1 MARATPIA
9 RARNS
14 GTGYGGRVSRLDAAT
29 ALALA
34 EAAARRVGPDLVRRF
49 SAPAQHVETK
59 TSADD
64 LVSDADR
71 ESEQAI
77 VAMIRAVR
85 PDDAIE
91 SEEGFG
97 GPGARPERSTVRW
110 YVDPLDG
117 TTNYLTGCPH
127 WSVAIGCGDEDG
139 LLAGVV
145 YDPIRGE
152 LFRAS
157 RGGGAWLDGRRL
169 AVRATADPAAAVLTT
184 GFSYDAA
191 QRIRHA
197 TAVSQL
203 IGRIR
208 DVRRLGSA
216 ALDLAWV
223 AAGRLD
229 GYFEGASGGLD
240 SASGVLLVREAGGT
254 VSHYEGFRGDLPA
267 IVAAPPAL
275 HPPLVA
281 LLREVGAIGERPWPT
296 PLDPVPTR

>member
-1 MARATPIA
+1 M
-9 RARNS
+9 NE
-14 GTGYGGRVSRLDAAT
+14 LDATT

-49 SAPAQHVETK
+49 NGPARRVETK
-59 TSADD
+59 SSADD

-97 GPGARPERSTVRW
+97 GPGATPGRSAVCW

-127 WSVAIGCGDEDG
+127 WSVAIGCADEHG

-145 YDPIRGE
+145 YDPIREE
-152 LFRAS
+152 LFRAT
-157 RGGGAWLDGRRL
+157 RGGGAWLDDRRL
-169 AVRATADPAAAVLTT
+169 AVRSTADPAAAVLTT
-184 GFSYDAA
+184 GFSYDPA
-191 QRIRHA
+191 QRTRHA
-197 TAVSQL
+197 IAVSRL

-240 SASGVLLVREAGGT
+240 SAPGVLLVREAGG
-254 VSHYEGFRGDLPA
+254 VVGHYDGFQEDFPS

-275 HPPLVA
+275 HPPLLA
-281 LLREVGAIGERPWPT
+281 LLQEAGAVGPRPRWT
-296 PLDPVPTR
+296 ALDGPRP

>member
-1 MARATPIA
+1 
-9 RARNS
+9 
-14 GTGYGGRVSRLDAAT
+14 VSHLDPET
-29 ALALA
+29 ALTLA
-34 EAAARRVGPDLVRRF
+34 EAAARRVAPDLVRRF
-49 SAPAQHVETK
+49 NAPAQHVETK
-59 TSADD
+59 TSSDD

-71 ESEQAI
+71 ESEQVI
-77 VAMIRAVR
+77 VAMIRAIR

-97 GPGARPERSTVRW
+97 GPGADPSKSTVCW

-117 TTNYLTGCPH
+117 TTNYLTGSPH
-127 WSVAIGCGDEDG
+127 WSIAIGCGDEHG

-145 YDPIRGE
+145 FDPIRDE

-169 AVRATADPAAAVLTT
+169 AVRATTDPAAAVLTT

-191 QRIRHA
+191 QRVRHA
-197 TAVSQL
+197 TAVAKL
-203 IGRIR
+203 IGKIR
-208 DVRRLGSA
+208 DIRRLGSA

-240 SASGVLLVREAGGT
+240 SASGVLLVREAGG
-254 VSHYEGFRGDLPA
+254 VVGHYSGLRDDLPA
-267 IVAAPPAL
+267 IVAAPPGL
-275 HPPLVA
+275 HAPLLA
-281 LLREVGAIGERPWPT
+281 LLREAGAVGDRPWST
-296 PLDPVPTR
+296 PLDLNAPA

>member
-1 MARATPIA
+1 
-9 RARNS
+9 
-14 GTGYGGRVSRLDAAT
+14 VSRLEPAT
-29 ALALA
+29 ALDLA
-34 EAAARRVGPDLVRRF
+34 EAAARGVAPGLVRRF
-49 SAPAQHVETK
+49 NAPAEHVETK
-59 TSADD
+59 TSSDD

-77 VAMIRAVR
+77 VAMIWAAR
-85 PDDAIE
+85 PDDTIE

-97 GPGARPERSTVRW
+97 GPGPGQAPSTVRW

-127 WSVAIGCGDEDG
+127 WSIAIGCGDEQG

-145 YDPIRGE
+145 YDPIRDE

-157 RGGGAWLDGRRL
+157 RGGGAWLGGRRL

-191 QRIRHA
+191 QRTRHA
-197 TAVSQL
+197 TAVGKL

-240 SASGVLLVREAGGT
+240 SAAGVLLVREAGGL
-254 VSHYEGFRGDLPA
+254 VGHYAGLRDDLPA

-275 HPPLVA
+275 YPRLLA
-281 LLREVGAIGERPWPT
+281 LLRDAGAVGEQPWPT
-296 PLDPVPTR
+296 PLDLVAPAPR

>member
-1 MARATPIA
+1 M
-9 RARNS
+9 
-14 GTGYGGRVSRLDAAT
+14 SRFDGDT

-34 EAAARRVGPDLVRRF
+34 EAAARRVAPDLVRRF
-49 SAPAQHVETK
+49 NAPAQHVATK

-97 GPGARPERSTVRW
+97 GPGTSAVRW

-127 WSVAIGCGDEDG
+127 WSIAIGCADEHG

-145 YDPIRGE
+145 YDPIREE
-152 LFRAS
+152 LFRAT
-157 RGGGAWLDGRRL
+157 RGGGAWLDDRRL
-169 AVRATADPAAAVLTT
+169 AVRSTADPATAVLTT

-191 QRIRHA
+191 QRVRHA
-197 TAVSQL
+197 SAVSKL
-203 IGRIR
+203 IGKIR

-229 GYFEGASGGLD
+229 GYFEGAAGGLD
-240 SASGVLLVREAGGT
+240 SASGVLLVREAGGI
-254 VSHYEGFRGDLPA
+254 VGHYQGFRDDLPA

-275 HPPLVA
+275 HAPLLA
-281 LLREVGAIGERPWPT
+281 LLREAGAVGAQSWWT
-296 PLDPVPTR
+296 ALDGPRG

>member
-1 MARATPIA
+1 M
-9 RARNS
+9 S
-14 GTGYGGRVSRLDAAT
+14 SLDPAT
-29 ALALA
+29 ALDLA
-34 EAAARRVGPDLVRRF
+34 VAAARRVAPDLVRRF
-49 SAPAQHVETK
+49 NAPAEHVEMK
-59 TSADD
+59 TSSDD

-71 ESEQAI
+71 ESERAI
-77 VAMIRAVR
+77 VAMIWAAR
-85 PDDAIE
+85 PNDAIE

-97 GPGARPERSTVRW
+97 GAGPGPTPSTVRW

-127 WSVAIGCGDEDG
+127 WSIAIGCGDEDG

-145 YDPIRGE
+145 YDPIRDE

-157 RGGGAWLDGRRL
+157 RGGGAWLGDRRL
-169 AVRATADPAAAVLTT
+169 AVRTTADPAAAVLTT

-191 QRIRHA
+191 QRVRHA
-197 TAVSQL
+197 TAVSHL

-240 SASGVLLVREAGGT
+240 SASGVLLVREAGG
-254 VSHYEGFRGDLPA
+254 VVGHYAGLRDDLPA
-267 IVAAPPAL
+267 IVASPPAL
-275 HPPLVA
+275 HPRLLA
-281 LLREVGAIGERPWPT
+281 LLREAGAIGERPWPT
-296 PLDPVPTR
+296 PLDVVAPGAH